1 MRFSLCCQLCRAGI
15 LSKMPLCPG
24 WLPLGACLKTMHG
37 LPPKRG
43 PLFHIF
49 PANH

>member
-1 MRFSLCCQLCRAGI
+1 MRFPLCCQLCRAGV

-24 WLPLGACLKTMHG
+24 WHPGACLKAMHG
-37 LPPKRG
+37 LPLKRG

-49 PANH
+49 PVTK